1 MNGGGVGVVINFDEK
16 SDKCNFTECRCYE
29 DGICHGEEE
38 RINCLELAFV
48 VLGANYADIT
58 ETGRKG

>member
-1 MNGGGVGVVINFDEK
+1 MVINFDEK

-29 DGICHGEEE
+29 NGICHGEEE
-38 RINCLELAFV
+38 RRNCLELAFA

-58 ETGRKG
+58 EAGREG